1 MTTDTRQIDMTELR
15 QVVCEVLELDE
26 ADVTDD
32 AHFVDDLGVNSLMAL
47 EVMVVLEKRYHVKI
61 AEEELKQ
68 MTSVCRVHDL
78 LASKPSERPADSS

>member
-1 MTTDTRQIDMTELR
+1 MEECMTINTRPIDMTELR

-26 ADVTDD
+26 AEVTDD

-47 EVMVVLEKRYHVKI
+47 EVMVVLEKRYHVRI
-61 AEEELKQ
+61 AEDELKE

-78 LASKPSERPADSS
+78 LASKLSDQP